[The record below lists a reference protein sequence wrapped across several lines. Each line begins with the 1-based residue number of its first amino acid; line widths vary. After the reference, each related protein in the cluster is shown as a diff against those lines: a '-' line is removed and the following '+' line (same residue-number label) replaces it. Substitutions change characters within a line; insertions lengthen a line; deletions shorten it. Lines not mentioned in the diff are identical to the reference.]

1 MTPIS
6 LGRGMGSFLK
16 KCDCPR
22 PTRCPHEYTIRYRDT
37 GGKQR
42 EQGGFATQDDAK
54 DELNKIYLAKKDQ
67 TRSSSIDAI
76 ARMTF
81 KEYAEDWI
89 SRQSRGWAD
98 NSEKRVRSDMRTHVF
113 PRLSSRKVG
122 TFASVVLDD
131 FILSMEQDGVGSS
144 AQVHAFDTLK
154 KSMMPLIRKGV
165 VPRDLFDDVIPPE
178 HIAKK
183 IEIPTLAEIHAIRAK
198 ANDRLKVIMDLMYGC
213 GNRNGEAFAAS
224 LNKVVADDV
233 YRISDQ
239 ITRYREVARLKH
251 RKVGEFREVPLPQ
264 QVKDTL
270 QWYDDKHGHDKD
282 GYMLVD
288 WDPKNGAN
296 RHPHY
301 GTVRR
306 DWLCALQDADLEGK
320 YTMYSLRHFFASNCL
335 TNGIPITDV
344 AEWMGHKSIEVT
356 FKTYRHLMPSSVGNA
371 AKKLTLSL
379 AA

>member
-1 MTPIS
+1 MS
-6 LGRGMGSFLK
+6 MGRGMGSLLK
-16 KCDCPR
+16 KCDCAKPA
-22 PTRCPHEYTIRYRDT
+22 RCRHEYTIRYRDAT
-37 GGKQR
+37 GRQR
-42 EQGGFATQDDAK
+42 EQGGFATQQDAK
-54 DELNKIYLAKKDQ
+54 DALTKIYLAKKDK
-67 TRSSSIDAI
+67 TRSSSMDAV

-81 KEYAEDWI
+81 EEYVADWI
-89 SRQSRGWAD
+89 SRQSRGWAQ
-98 NSEKRVRSDMRTHVF
+98 NSKKRVQSDMNTHIL

-122 TFASVVLDD
+122 SFASVVLDD
-131 FILSMEQDGVGSS
+131 FILSMEQGEVGPS

-154 KSMMPLIRKGV
+154 KSLMPLIRKGIL
-165 VPRDLFDDVIPPE
+165 PPDLFNDAVPPQ
-178 HIAKK
+178 HIAKR
-183 IEIPTLAEIHAIRAK
+183 IEIPSLAEIKDIREN
-198 ANDRLKVIMDLMYGC
+198 ANDRLKIIMDLMYGC

-224 LNKVVADDV
+224 LNNVVANDV

-239 ITRYREVARLKH
+239 ITRYREVACLKH
-251 RKVGEFREVPLPQ
+251 RKVGEFREAPLPT
-264 QVKDTL
+264 QVNESL
-270 QWYDDKHGHDKD
+270 HWYDSKYGHNEL
-282 GYMLVD
+282 GYMLVE
-288 WDPKNGAN
+288 WDPKNGGM
-296 RHPHY
+296 RYPHY

-306 DWLCALQDADLEGK
+306 DWLSALKGADLEGK